1 MFLFHLQLW
10 NFETFLELKLKGN
23 VISFCDPYVHEIVC
37 ALLQVGQKQADARIN
52 LVNMQQWHTVV
63 ARGKRADR
71 STCNLHFLKP
81 PPPNNFTHTFLC
93 KYLPVPLLK
102 SKIVHFSLRRI
113 RVSSLLNVINSSS
126 PPWGKKENIFKA
138 LWLQLLIFLRNRN
151 VRCKVWW
158 KVKQWGITTGSSLWL
173 SFIRK
178 SIEWGSA
185 NHRTVF

>member
-1 MFLFHLQLW
+1 MVIFLQVTSSQNILRRNVPFSSTTLKLQLW
-10 NFETFLELKLKGN
+10 KFETFLDLKLKGN

-81 PPPNNFTHTFLC
+81 PPPNNFTPIFLC

-102 SKIVHFSLRRI
+102 SEIVHFSYSCLDTFKCDQQFFTPMRKK
-113 RVSSLLNVINSSS
+113 
-126 PPWGKKENIFKA
+126 GKYI
-138 LWLQLLIFLRNRN
+138 
-151 VRCKVWW
+151 
-158 KVKQWGITTGSSLWL
+158 
-173 SFIRK
+173 
-178 SIEWGSA
+178 
-185 NHRTVF
+185 